1 MGKELLIVDGHA
13 LAYRTYY
20 AMFRNPLINSKGI
33 NTSAVVG
40 FANYLIRLLKNFPEG
55 TIVVTFDAS
64 GPSFRKEVYTEY
76 KANRSAM
83 PDDLRFQI
91 PMLYKLVEVLGFPFF
106 SQQGYEADDIIGYLA
121 KFGEAH
127 DHDVKIVSKDKDLMQ
142 LVTDKIHL
150 YAPESG
156 GKFTEFGPAEVEEK
170 MGVPPEKIVDLLALM
185 GDTAD
190 NIPGLPGV
198 GPKTAL
204 KLLESCGTVEALLD
218 DSSLAHTPKI
228 AKKVDEH
235 KSELELSYK
244 LVQLATEVPIEVT
257 PEDLNRKEVI
267 IDQAIPFFKDIEYE
281 SILNNRFL
289 FTSNEQEL
297 LFQDEP
303 EAQGFTSEVIIVDT
317 EEKLDALITELDS
330 VEMISLDTETTSLE
344 CRSAELVGISIAVTT
359 EKGWYIPLGH
369 TAGQNL
375 DIKVALEKLKPYLEE
390 KLALLGQNL
399 KYDYQIFKNYDV
411 ELGNIAFDTMLAAY
425 VINPTAQ
432 RFGMDDLAERYLDW
446 QTIHIEELIGK
457 GKKAI
462 LFSDVP
468 IETAA
473 PYAVEDVIVPLHLKE
488 KFEPQLKEQNLEEL
502 FYNIEMPLV
511 PVLAEMEYAGVHI
524 NERRLDE
531 LSLEYQEIVNHMAEK
546 IYTYAG
552 EEFNLNSPKQLGT
565 ILFEKLGLPKGKKT
579 KTGYSTNVAVLET
592 LAPDYPIVNSILL
605 YREKQKLLSTYV
617 NALPEKI
624 NEKSGRVHTSFNQ
637 TGTATGRLSSTNPN
651 LQNIPVRTE
660 DGRKIR
666 EAFCAEEGKVLIAA
680 DYSQIELRLLAHFSE
695 DPVLVDAFQNDLD
708 IHRQTAATV
717 HGIMPELVTDE
728 MRRAAKSVNFG
739 LMYGMGPFKLST
751 DLGIPFKEAK
761 RFIDAYFAHFFTIK
775 EFMEKC
781 EEEAKEK
788 GYSET
793 LLGRRRDMSDIN
805 SNNRIV
811 REAAKRLSVN
821 TPVQG
826 TAADIIKVAM
836 IKLGQEIKEKKLP
849 AKMLLQVH
857 DELLFEVFP
866 EDAEMVKE
874 RVVEVMSQAVSL
886 KVPLSVSAQ
895 IASNW
900 SDAH

>member
-1 MGKELLIVDGHA
+1 MAKELLIVDGHA
-13 LAYRTYY
+13 LAYRSYY

-55 TIVVTFDAS
+55 TIVITFDAS
-64 GPSFRKEVYTEY
+64 GPSFRKEVYEEY

-106 SQQGYEADDIIGYLA
+106 SQQGYEADDLIGYLA
-121 KFGEAH
+121 QFGAEKGY
-127 DHDVKIVSKDKDLMQ
+127 DVKIVSKDKDLMQ
-142 LVTDKIHL
+142 LVTDNIHL

-156 GKFTEFGPAEVEEK
+156 GKFTDFGPVEVQEK

-204 KLLESCGTVEALLD
+204 KLLESCGTVEALLK

-228 AKKVDEH
+228 ALKVEESRKK
-235 KSELELSYK
+235 LELSYE
-244 LVQLATEVPIEVT
+244 LVQLSKEVPLDITEA
-257 PEDLNRKEVI
+257 DLKRKSVDTE
-267 IDQAIPFFKDIEYE
+267 QAIPFFKDLEYE
-281 SILNNRFL
+281 TILSNRVL
-289 FTSNEQEL
+289 FSHTEQDA

-303 EAQGFTSEVIIVDT
+303 ETTGFSSDVMLVNT
-317 EEKLDALITELDS
+317 EDLLQDMLQEISNAE
-330 VEMISLDTETTSLE
+330 EISLDTETTSLQ
-344 CRSAELVGISIAVTT
+344 CRSAELVGISIAIDVD
-359 EKGWYIPLGH
+359 KGWYIPVGH
-369 TAGQNL
+369 KEGANL
-375 DIKVALEKLKPYLEE
+375 PIDLVLSALKPFLEGDV
-390 KLALLGQNL
+390 KLIGQNL
-399 KYDYQIFKNYDV
+399 KYDYQIFKNYDIH
-411 ELGNIAFDTMLAAY
+411 LTNISFDTMLAAY
-425 VINPTAQ
+425 VVYPTAQ
-432 RFGMDDLAERYLDW
+432 RFGMDDLAQKYLDW
-446 QTIHIEELIGK
+446 DTIHIDELIGK

-462 LFSDVP
+462 LFSQVP
-468 IETAA
+468 VEKAA
-473 PYAVEDVIVPLHLKE
+473 PYAVEDVIVPLHLKAY
-488 KFEPQLKEQNLEEL
+488 FEPLLKEKEVEKL
-502 FYNIEMPLV
+502 FYEVEMPLV
-511 PVLAEMEYAGVHI
+511 PVLAEMEYAGVNI
-524 NERRLDE
+524 NVSRLKE
-531 LSLEYQEIVNHMAEK
+531 LEDEYQDIVTEMEQK
-546 IYTYAG
+546 IFTYAG

-579 KTGYSTNVAVLET
+579 KTGYSTNAAVLEA
-592 LAPDYPIVNSILL
+592 LAPDYPIVKSILL

-617 NALPEKI
+617 KALPESI
-624 NEKSGRVHTSFNQ
+624 NEKSGRIHTSFNQ

-695 DPVLVDAFQNDLD
+695 DPVLVEAFREGMD

-739 LMYGMGPFKLST
+739 LMYGMGPFKLSN
-751 DLGIPFKEAK
+751 DLGIPFKDAK
-761 RFIDAYFAHFFTIK
+761 RFIDAYFEHFYTIK
-775 EFMEKC
+775 NFMDSC
-781 EEEAKEK
+781 ETVAKEK

-793 LLGRRRDMSDIN
+793 LLGRKRDMSDIN
-805 SNNRIV
+805 SNNRMV

-826 TAADIIKVAM
+826 TAADIIKLAM
-836 IKLGQEIKEKKLP
+836 IKLGQEIQEGILP

-857 DELLFEVFP
+857 DELLFEVKP
-866 EDAEMVKE
+866 EDAEFVKK
-874 RVVEVMSQAVSL
+874 RVISVMSKAVSL
-886 KVPLSVSAQ
+886 KVPLDVSAEV
-895 IASNW
+895 AENW

>member
-1 MGKELLIVDGHA
+1 MAKELLIIDGHA
-13 LAYRTYY
+13 LAYRAYY
-20 AMFRNPLINSKGI
+20 AMFRNPLVNSKGV

-40 FANYLIRLLKNFPEG
+40 FANYLIRLLKNFPTG

-64 GPSFRKEVYTEY
+64 GPSFRKEVYEEY

-106 SQQGYEADDIIGYLA
+106 SQQGFEADDLIGYLA
-121 KFGEAH
+121 KYGAENGYE
-127 DHDVKIVSKDKDLMQ
+127 VKIVSKDKDLMQ

-156 GKFTEFGPAEVEEK
+156 GKFTEFSPEKVEEK
-170 MGVPPEKIVDLLALM
+170 MGVPPEKIIDLLALM
-185 GDTAD
+185 GDSAD

-204 KLLESCGTVEALLD
+204 KLLESCGSVEALLA

-228 AKKVDEH
+228 AKKVDEFRR
-235 KSELELSYK
+235 ELELSYE
-244 LVQLATEVPIEVT
+244 LVQLSHEVPLQLTGDALVRKSV
-257 PEDLNRKEVI
+257 NRE
-267 IDQAIPFFKDIEYE
+267 QAIPFFKDLEYE
-281 SILNNRFL
+281 SILNNRVL
-289 FTSNEQEL
+289 FSGEERET
-297 LFQDEP
+297 LFQEEP
-303 EAQGFTSEVIIVDT
+303 ESKRFSSEVVLVDS
-317 EEKLDALITELDS
+317 EELFQQMLAEISDATA
-330 VEMISLDTETTSLE
+330 ISLDTETTSLE
-344 CRSAELVGISIAVTT
+344 CRSAELVGISIAVNTD
-359 EKGWYIPLGH
+359 KGWYIPLGH
-369 TAGQNL
+369 VEGGNL
-375 DIKVALEKLKPYLEE
+375 SLDFVLTQLKPLLEGE
-390 KLALLGQNL
+390 CNLIGQNL
-399 KYDYQIFKNYDV
+399 KYDYQIFKNYGI
-411 ELGNIAFDTMLAAY
+411 ELQNITFDTMLAAY
-425 VINPTAQ
+425 VVNPAGQ
-432 RFGMDDLAERYLDW
+432 RFGMDELAKKYLDW
-446 QTIHIEELIGK
+446 ETIHIDELIGK

-462 LFSDVP
+462 LFSAVP
-468 IETAA
+468 VEKAA
-473 PYAVEDVIVPLHLKE
+473 PYAVEDVIVPLYLKEHFEPLLKE
-488 KFEPQLKEQNLEEL
+488 KGLEKL
-502 FYNIEMPLV
+502 FYEIEMPLV
-511 PVLAEMEYAGVHI
+511 PVLAEMEYVGVHI
-524 NERRLDE
+524 NEKRLSE
-531 LSLEYQEIVNHMAEK
+531 LEVEYQQIVTEMEQK
-546 IYTYAG
+546 IFAYAG
-552 EEFNLNSPKQLGT
+552 EEFNLNSPKQLGA

-579 KTGYSTNVAVLET
+579 KTGYSTNAAVLEA
-592 LAPDYPIVNSILL
+592 LAPEYPIAKSILL

-617 NALPEKI
+617 KALPESI
-624 NEKSGRVHTSFNQ
+624 NEKSGRIHTSFNQ

-666 EAFCAEEGKVLIAA
+666 EAFCAEEGKLLIAA

-695 DPVLVDAFQNDLD
+695 DPVLVEAFKEGMD
-708 IHRQTAATV
+708 IHRQTAAAV

-739 LMYGMGPFKLST
+739 LMYGMGPFKLSN

-761 RFIDAYFAHFFTIK
+761 RFIDAYFEHFYTIK
-775 EFMEKC
+775 NFMDHC
-781 EEEAKEK
+781 EMLAKEK

-793 LLGRRRDMSDIN
+793 LLGRKRDMSDIN

-836 IKLGQEIKEKKLP
+836 IRLGQEIKEGTLP

-857 DELLFEVFP
+857 DELLFEVLP
-866 EDAEMVKE
+866 ADAEFVKE
-874 RVVEVMSQAVSL
+874 RVMKVMSEAVVL
-886 KVPLSVSAQ
+886 KVPLSVSAD
-895 IASNW
+895 IAYNW